1 VFVLTTVKD
10 LVLNVERN
18 YTHENFLSASI
29 VVETMDNTFDKLQY
43 RIRLRALKDVMESP
57 KLIDNVILDNILE
70 NNNICLFLQ

>member
-1 VFVLTTVKD
+1 MTTVKD